1 MLPISKTESIPVAK
15 RESERDDI
23 AAYTE
28 KIVSWV
34 KDRVGHGLTLQN
46 AEAEVREK
54 TRPHCDL
61 NLDVVEMWRKL
72 RTVKAVQRRVP
83 GGGPVLPR
91 L

>member
-23 AAYTE
+23 AAYTG
-28 KIVSWV
+28 KIFSWV

-46 AEAEVREK
+46 AEAEVCQK

-61 NLDVVEMWRKL
+61 NLDVIECGVS
-72 RTVKAVQRRVP
+72 
-83 GGGPVLPR
+83 
-91 L
+91 